1 MPFIAAKSVMFV
13 RNTPARTTSSKLLL
27 VAFRTA
33 DRFWKT
39 RSVSGTMPPSTTL
52 PVAGS
57 WATCPLKKKNPSI
70 WIAWENGPTGGA
82 SSGEVIAVLL
92 IASSFGYWVRWS
104 GWWSPRLRA
113 LPMPCG
119 RGPFPHHSTRP
130 CPRNSRFPQRHNW
143 IHLGRSPSRNVASGN
158 RNDEQKQRHHQKYGR
173 IIWANAIEQTCH
185 HRSGRSGKYHAGH
198 NSEASQDYTFPQDKS
213 QDIRSLGTQ
222 RQPQT
227 NLA

>member
-1 MPFIAAKSVMFV
+1 MKP
-13 RNTPARTTSSKLLL
+13 PTS
-27 VAFRTA
+27 
-33 DRFWKT
+33 
-39 RSVSGTMPPSTTL
+39 
-52 PVAGS
+52 
-57 WATCPLKKKNPSI
+57 
-70 WIAWENGPTGGA
+70 IAWENGPTGGA

-92 IASSFGYWVRWS
+92 MADSFGYWVGWS

-130 CPRNSRFPQRHNW
+130 CPRNSRFPQRDNW
-143 IHLGRSPSRNVASGN
+143 IHLGRQPSRNLASGN

-173 IIWANAIEQTCH
+173 IMWANAIEQTCH

-213 QDIRSLGTQ
+213 QDIRLLGNQ
-222 RQPQT
+222 RADV
-227 NLA
+227 LRLVLGKGEIGRAHV

>member
-1 MPFIAAKSVMFV
+1 MRV
-13 RNTPARTTSSKLLL
+13 RYTPARATSSKLLPAAL
-27 VAFRTA
+27 RTA
-33 DRFWKT
+33 ERFWKT
-39 RSVSGTMPPSTTL
+39 RSVSAGIPPSTTL

-57 WATCPLKKKNPSI
+57 WPTCPLKKMKPPTS
-70 WIAWENGPTGGA
+70 IAWENGPTGGA

-92 IASSFGYWVRWS
+92 MADSFGYRVGCS
-104 GWWSPRLRA
+104 GWWSPGLGA

-119 RGPFPHHSTRP
+119 RGPFTRP
-130 CPRNSRFPQRHNW
+130 YQRNSRFPQRHNW

-185 HRSGRSGKYHAGH
+185 HRSGKSGKYHAGH

-213 QDIRSLGTQ
+213 QHIRSLGTH

-227 NLA
+227 DLA